1 MPIARDRER
10 HSPRCAQHT
19 SHLTCSHLLVSALRL
34 PGILLLSLS
43 LICQLVEEN
52 GPNDVLKQALQIPRE
67 QIMPLEEGERFSSQ
81 LSKLEFRK
89 LQILGRR

>member
-43 LICQLVEEN
+43 LSFVNSWKKMAQ
-52 GPNDVLKQALQIPRE
+52 
-67 QIMPLEEGERFSSQ
+67 MMF
-81 LSKLEFRK
+81 
-89 LQILGRR
+89 